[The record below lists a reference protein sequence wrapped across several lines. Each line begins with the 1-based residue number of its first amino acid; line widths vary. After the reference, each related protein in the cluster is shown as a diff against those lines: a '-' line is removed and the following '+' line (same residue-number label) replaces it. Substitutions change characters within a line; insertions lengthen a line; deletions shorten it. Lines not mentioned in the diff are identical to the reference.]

1 MNVITFIIMVLKLLF
16 MQGKYILSAFVVI
29 LLVCMPVAAVTN
41 KIATGAPVF
50 IGESNL
56 NIASAIGDCHVIAW
70 WPDEG
75 NMTGPAAKNLTVKR
89 LNEANDLVT
98 HFNISPQIFDGYT
111 GNWYCEDKKPTF
123 VVLTVVE
130 PNLSIRA
137 WDVDNNKDV
146 TGQFVPVSTNVTY
159 RVDTNLNQVLDYY
172 NRTDLTPADGF
183 FTIQLTGPY
192 GKQISNI
199 YTGSVGAASTQ
210 ILTFDSNP
218 FITTASYF
226 GTHMGNWNHLSRD
239 ASGSFLYPA
248 GTYTFTVTQNLN
260 HMQESYASAGVSDL
274 SGKTTSSANVAFL
287 PQEIVTPTP
296 TPQQGEVTTSS
307 VTAQPSV
314 TEPGSTVPTTA
325 PVARTTTYSPLPE
338 WSAVVSLLIA
348 LICVAR
354 PRL

>member
-29 LLVCMPVAAVTN
+29 LLVCMPAAAITN
-41 KIATGAPVF
+41 KIAAGAPVF
-50 IGESNL
+50 VGENNL

-75 NMTGPAAKNLTVKR
+75 NMSGPAATNLTVKR

-98 HFNISPQIFDGYT
+98 HFNVSPQIFDGYT

-123 VVLTVVE
+123 VVLTVLE
-130 PNLSIRA
+130 PQLSIKV

-146 TGQFVPVSTNVTY
+146 SGLSVPVSTNVTY
-159 RVDTNLNQVLDYY
+159 RVDTNLYQALGYY

-183 FTIQLTGPY
+183 FTIQLTDPY

-210 ILTFDSNP
+210 ILIFDSTP
-218 FITTASYF
+218 FITTPTYL
-226 GTHMGNWNHLSRD
+226 GKNMNDWNHLSRD
-239 ASGSFLYPA
+239 ASGSFLYPP
-248 GTYTFTVTQNLN
+248 GIYTFTLTQNLD
-260 HMQESYASAGVSDL
+260 HMQDSYTSAGVSG
-274 SGKTTSSANVAFL
+274 SNGKTTSSASVMFL
-287 PQEIVTPTP
+287 PPPVLTPAP
-296 TPQQGEVTTSS
+296 TLQQGNVTTLPI
-307 VTAQPSV
+307 TAQPSV
-314 TEPGSTVPTTA
+314 TESVSTVPTTA
-325 PVARTTTYSPLPE
+325 PVATKTTYAPLPE
-338 WSAVVSLLIA
+338 WIAVIGLLIA
-348 LICVAR
+348 LICIAR